1 MEATAGPARYA
12 VRTLFALAL
21 FGAVVAWLAGPAHAG
36 PLARAVV
43 PTTVEPA
50 PGTMQVDLGEVAA
63 SGTVTLT
70 LTVPDGWTTPTT
82 SAPGTVG
89 YTDTTAQC
97 GAGSCAPIV
106 SNMTIT
112 SAA

>member
-70 LTVPDGWTTPTT
+70 FTYTADSHGFGLKAGTVTLTVPDGWTTPTT
-82 SAPGTVG
+82 SAPG
-89 YTDTTAQC
+89 
-97 GAGSCAPIV
+97 S
-106 SNMTIT
+106 
-112 SAA
+112 SAISSSA